1 MSRHTLVDEVSRALG
16 HRRLVWAGLRGDD
29 IEPLADLPQLGASFS
44 ILSRYT
50 SRSSVTAIAYEDLTG
65 VREDPEVWDIDEH
78 LDDPATTEFRRG
90 LLAALGGG
98 SAALLP
104 YRPSSFLSSLWFAR
118 REASLNLGLFS
129 AQQAAFEHK
138 PWVESSL
145 RSLGIPGVPWRYI
158 ADEDQLDAYHRFP
171 KDGVLLRRSRTSGGE
186 GFVRV
191 TSPEDLH
198 DLWPRA
204 QERFMSVAPY
214 LASATPLNVGATVWP
229 ETVTVHHP
237 SVQLVGIPQLVT
249 RPFGYCGNDF
259 GLMKDTEPAIV
270 DEVESITIRVGEWLR
285 SQGYL
290 GTFGVDFLV
299 HDGQVLFS
307 EVNPRFQGS
316 THASCRLSIEED
328 RACLML
334 EHLASRLGLGP
345 PPRPPL
351 RDLVAESSTLAH
363 VVFHSVAREPITISA
378 RRAAEAFPRH
388 DTLSLELWPAP
399 ETTVMP
405 GAAVTRWTTRQRVT
419 STGFDLVDTLAD
431 IPSAVIAHNDAR
443 SAP

>member
-1 MSRHTLVDEVSRALG
+1 
-16 HRRLVWAGLRGDD
+16 
-29 IEPLADLPQLGASFS
+29 
-44 ILSRYT
+44 
-50 SRSSVTAIAYEDLTG
+50 
-65 VREDPEVWDIDEH
+65 
-78 LDDPATTEFRRG
+78 
-90 LLAALGGG
+90 
-98 SAALLP
+98 
-104 YRPSSFLSSLWFAR
+104 
-118 REASLNLGLFS
+118 
-129 AQQAAFEHK
+129 
-138 PWVESSL
+138 
-145 RSLGIPGVPWRYI
+145 
-158 ADEDQLDAYHRFP
+158 
-171 KDGVLLRRSRTSGGE
+171 
-186 GFVRV
+186 
-191 TSPEDLH
+191 
-198 DLWPRA
+198 
-204 QERFMSVAPY
+204 MSVAPY

-307 EVNPRFQGS
+307 EVNPWFQGS

-334 EHLASRLGLGP
+334 EHLASR
-345 PPRPPL
+345 
-351 RDLVAESSTLAH
+351 LVAESSTLAH